1 MVWLLEFYTTLLYVS
16 DIGANLCAYFQ
27 LGAQP
32 SKSGKMTGGKKLPLY
47 MYYLMAVGWQKF
59 QHVFFVV
66 LIIKSYK
73 HVKIFVT
80 NDFYQCHSLMNEKKT
95 NLQSLFMK

>member
-1 MVWLLEFYTTLLYVS
+1 
-16 DIGANLCAYFQ
+16 
-27 LGAQP
+27 
-32 SKSGKMTGGKKLPLY
+32 

-73 HVKIFVT
+73 HVKIFLT
-80 NDFYQCHSLMNEKKT
+80 NDFYQCHSLMNEKKQQQLAIT
-95 NLQSLFMK
+95 FYEVKVKEKELTFLSATLQKKFYFQ